1 MLLDRLLRYVDEG
14 GSGYTKY
21 KEDNRG
27 SSLAGRT
34 MGILKNLGD
43 LQRVTVGLDCLAGGL
58 VILLQRDACRPRP
71 DGLISRS
78 RRAKEGS
85 LGHNRA
91 GKGFVSGLRSFLSYS
106 AALGHNRW
114 RLEAPSFHRLC
125 TTLLQLSRAVTFH
138 FCRTGSHRMDIPFQS
153 LLERSAPAWMIDWMQ
168 VAVVEAT
175 DLKIIG
181 GENIEQL
188 PNHNVC

>member
-1 MLLDRLLRYVDEG
+1 MLLDRLSRHVDEG

-34 MGILKNLGD
+34 TGILKNLGD

-58 VILLQRDACRPRP
+58 VILLQRGLSALARRLNLEEPARKRGSMGTRPRRQ
-71 DGLISRS
+71 GI
-78 RRAKEGS
+78 
-85 LGHNRA
+85 
-91 GKGFVSGLRSFLSYS
+91 VSGLRSFLSYS

-114 RLEAPSFHRLC
+114 RLEAPSFHCLC
-125 TTLLQLSRAVTFH
+125 TTLLQLSRAVTFY
-138 FCRTGSHRMDIPFQS
+138 FCHTGSHRMDIPFQS

-168 VAVVEAT
+168 VAVVEST
-175 DLKIIG
+175 NLKIIR
-181 GENIEQL
+181 GENIEQFAKS
-188 PNHNVC
+188 

>member
-58 VILLQRDACRPRP
+58 VILLQRCLSAPA
-71 DGLISRS
+71 
-78 RRAKEGS
+78 RRLNLEEPARKEGP
-85 LGHNRA
+85 LGHDRA

-168 VAVVEAT
+168 EAVVEAT